1 MKEMAPIPAELAHS
15 ARKTLAKNSLLRRRL
30 PGWGRLH
37 IDRKKPFLC
46 VYRRPAGRDDP
57 GTETL
62 LLSQASYLLASGDP
76 QIRSSLRSLVTGLAT
91 ELSAAFG
98 RAILLELWSAPP
110 AKAAPEPGDS
120 SGSMAFRIVAP
131 AHAFPQSALE
141 TMESALIRAEWPA
154 EPVQVLLHYERN
166 PSPPGQPPLLNADE
180 AEKLDCAVLGLEI
193 PDFYRNPTNGRLYPG
208 ILRDVRRELGRV
220 LKQTFFSFSHTE
232 GTFRPVHYHELGR
245 RALTRAV
252 WEVDRQLG
260 EVGDAFDLLLHL
272 TPTNTQSAWRAF
284 RRDKFRQEPE
294 FHYRP
299 RTVDPGSLKHQL
311 FRIPLERI
319 EDPALHTFFSRK
331 QDELDRQITM
341 LGDRGTAKVLYGS
354 QQVYGRP
361 DSTLLDQARAIL
373 AAVPPH
379 TSDDRETDSVD
390 AEVFAAHAETEL
402 ARLRGLKPDLSAT
415 VRILDDI
422 PGIMVSR
429 GHLLVGRDTRVAKA
443 RIAATIQHEVG
454 THILT
459 YHNGQSQPFRQ
470 LRTGSAGYEEL
481 QEGIAVLAEY
491 LVGGLS
497 RPRLR
502 LLAGRVL
509 AADHVAGGATFVDTF
524 RLLHDDQGFSQKSAF
539 TIAMRVHRGGGLTK
553 DLVYLRGIN
562 RLLGTLARG
571 IPLADLLI
579 GKIAFD
585 ELEVIEELVWRRVL
599 IPAPLRPAYLDDP
612 DAKRRLR
619 RIASQKDT
627 DILKLVTGGIQ

>member
-1 MKEMAPIPAELAHS
+1 MTETASIPEEFANGVRE
-15 ARKTLAKNSLLRRRL
+15 TLARNRLVRRRL

-37 IDRKKPFLC
+37 IDRKQPFLC
-46 VYRRPAGRDDP
+46 VYRRPADRDDP

-62 LLSQASYLLASGDP
+62 LLSQASYLLASGDR
-76 QIRSSLRSLVTGLAT
+76 QIGDSLRSLVTGLTA

-98 RAILLELWSAPP
+98 RAIMLELWSAPP
-110 AKAAPEPGDS
+110 SKAVPEPNDHP
-120 SGSMAFRIVAP
+120 GSQAFRIVAP
-131 AHAFPQSALE
+131 AHAFPQSTLE
-141 TMESALIRAEWPA
+141 SMESAFVAAEWPI

-166 PSPPGQPPLLNADE
+166 PAPPGLPPLLRADE
-180 AEKLDCAVLGLEI
+180 AEKLGCMVLGLEV
-193 PDFYRNPTNGRLYPG
+193 PAVYRNETSGTLYPG
-208 ILRDVRRELGRV
+208 ILRDIRRELGRI

-232 GTFRPVHYHELGR
+232 GSFRPAHYHELGR

-272 TPTNTQSAWRAF
+272 TPTNTESAWRAF
-284 RRDKFRQEPE
+284 RRDKFQHQPE

-319 EDPALHTFFSRK
+319 EDPALHTFFNRK

-341 LGDRGTAKVLYGS
+341 LGDRGTPRVLYGS
-354 QQVYGRP
+354 LQVYGRP
-361 DSTLLDQARAIL
+361 DSVLLDQARTIL

-379 TSDDRETDSVD
+379 TADDHVTDYVD
-390 AEVFAAHAETEL
+390 AEVFAIHAETEL
-402 ARLRGLKPDLSAT
+402 VRLRGLMPDLSAT
-415 VRILDDI
+415 IQIRDDV
-422 PGIMVSR
+422 PGVLVSR
-429 GHLLVGRDTRVAKA
+429 GHLLVGRDA
-443 RIAATIQHEVG
+443 RIARARIEATVQHEVG

-459 YHNGQSQPFRQ
+459 YHNGLSQPFRQ
-470 LRTGSAGYEEL
+470 LHMGSAGYEEL
-481 QEGIAVLAEY
+481 QEGIAVLAEF

-509 AADHVAGGATFVDTF
+509 AADHVADGATFVDTF
-524 RLLHDDQGFSQKSAF
+524 RMLHDDQGFSQKSAF

-562 RLLGTLARG
+562 RLLGILARG
-571 IPLADLLI
+571 IPFADLLI
-579 GKIAFD
+579 GKIAFE
-585 ELEVIEELVWRRVL
+585 ELDVIEELVWRKVL

-612 DAKRRLR
+612 KARKLLR
-619 RIASQKDT
+619 RVASQKDT
-627 DILKLVTGGIQ
+627 DILKLVTGDLQ